1 VNINLIYERANKYSM
16 WMTLAISAS
25 LMFAVVSIIDKR
37 LLAYNLPNVSV
48 LMIWTV
54 MGMAFYA
61 IVILF
66 VTGMPSLATPKIIL
80 ICLCSGLSLG
90 VGISLMFLAL
100 KYEEA
105 SRAIAIVNTNP
116 IFVTLLAIPLL
127 GEYLNPTQWIALFLI
142 IAGSALISIKRSANN
157 QLLGFSRFT
166 PLLIGSSFC
175 WGLAHLI
182 AKYVLEDLPLPTV
195 FAIQQLGVAA
205 VLACYIR
212 KRSWD
217 GLLLCMRDR
226 NTCLL
231 MIFGEAILPYIAIFV
246 GLMAISYGPV
256 SLVTSVLASRPMF
269 VFLFA
274 SLLSTQRL
282 PLLDETLTKETLGI
296 KVVSIPMIVLGVV
309 LLNSL

>member
-1 VNINLIYERANKYSM
+1 M
-16 WMTLAISAS
+16 WMILAIPAS
-25 LMFAVVSIIDKR
+25 LMFAIVSIIDKR
-37 LLAYNLPNVSV
+37 LLTHNLPNVSV

-54 MGMAFYA
+54 MGMVFYA
-61 IVILF
+61 VVILLM
-66 VTGMPSLATPKIIL
+66 TGIPPLATPKIML

-127 GEYLNPTQWIALFLI
+127 GEYLNLTQWIALFLI
-142 IAGSALISIKRSANN
+142 IAGSALVSIKRSTNN
-157 QLLGFSRFT
+157 RLLGFSRFT
-166 PLLIGSSFC
+166 PLLIASSFC
-175 WGLAHLI
+175 WGVAHLI
-182 AKYVLEDLPLPTV
+182 AKYVLEDLQLPTV
-195 FAIQQLGVAA
+195 FAIQQLGVAI

-217 GLLLCMRDR
+217 GLLQCMRDR

-246 GLMAISYGPV
+246 GLTAISYGPV
-256 SLVTSVLASRPMF
+256 SLVASVLASRPMF

-274 SLLSTQRL
+274 SLLSTKKIS
-282 PLLDETLTKETLGI
+282 LLDESLTKETLGI
-296 KVVSIPMIVLGVV
+296 KLVSIPMIVLGVV
-309 LLNSL
+309 LLNSI

>member
-1 VNINLIYERANKYSM
+1 M
-16 WMTLAISAS
+16 WMILAIPAS
-25 LMFAVVSIIDKR
+25 LMFAIVSIIDKR
-37 LLAYNLPNVSV
+37 LLTHNLPNVSV

-54 MGMAFYA
+54 MGMVFYA
-61 IVILF
+61 VVILLM
-66 VTGMPSLATPKIIL
+66 TGIPPLATPKIML

-127 GEYLNPTQWIALFLI
+127 GEYLNLTQWIALFLI
-142 IAGSALISIKRSANN
+142 IAGSALVSIKRSTNN
-157 QLLGFSRFT
+157 RLLGFSRFT
-166 PLLIGSSFC
+166 PLHIASSFC
-175 WGLAHLI
+175 WGVAHLI

-195 FAIQQLGVAA
+195 FAIQQLGVAI

-217 GLLLCMRDR
+217 GLLQCMRDR

-246 GLMAISYGPV
+246 GLTAISYGPV
-256 SLVTSVLASRPMF
+256 SLVASVLASRPMF

-274 SLLSTQRL
+274 SLLSTKKIS
-282 PLLDETLTKETLGI
+282 LLDESLT
-296 KVVSIPMIVLGVV
+296 
-309 LLNSL
+309 

>member
-1 VNINLIYERANKYSM
+1 M
-16 WMTLAISAS
+16 WMILAIPAS
-25 LMFAVVSIIDKR
+25 LMFAIVSIIDKR
-37 LLAYNLPNVSV
+37 LLTHNLPNVSV

-54 MGMAFYA
+54 MGMVFYA
-61 IVILF
+61 VVILLM
-66 VTGMPSLATPKIIL
+66 TGIPPLATPKIML

-127 GEYLNPTQWIALFLI
+127 GEYLNLTQWIALFLI
-142 IAGSALISIKRSANN
+142 IAGSALVSIKRSTNN
-157 QLLGFSRFT
+157 RLLGFSRFT
-166 PLLIGSSFC
+166 PFESPSSFC
-175 WGLAHLI
+175 WGVAHLI

-195 FAIQQLGVAA
+195 FAIQQLGVAI

-212 KRSWD
+212 KRSWN
-217 GLLLCMRDR
+217 GLLQCMRDR

-246 GLMAISYGPV
+246 GLTAISYGPV
-256 SLVTSVLASRPMF
+256 SLVASVLASRPMF

-274 SLLSTQRL
+274 SLLSTKKIS
-282 PLLDETLTKETLGI
+282 LLDESLTKETLGI
-296 KVVSIPMIVLGVV
+296 KMVSIPMIVLGV
-309 LLNSL
+309 

>member
-1 VNINLIYERANKYSM
+1 M
-16 WMTLAISAS
+16 WMTLAIPAS
-25 LMFAVVSIIDKR
+25 LMFAIVSIIDKR
-37 LLAYNLPNVSV
+37 LLTHNLPNVSV

-54 MGMAFYA
+54 MGMVFYGV
-61 IVILF
+61 VILLM
-66 VTGMPSLATPKIIL
+66 TGIPPLATPKLML

-127 GEYLNPTQWIALFLI
+127 GEYLNLTQWIALFLI
-142 IAGSALISIKRSANN
+142 IAGGALVSIKRSTNN
-157 QLLGFSRFT
+157 RLLGFSRFT
-166 PLLIGSSFC
+166 PLLIASSFC
-175 WGLAHLI
+175 WGVAHLI

-195 FAIQQLGVAA
+195 FAVQQLGVAI

-217 GLLLCMRDR
+217 GLLQCMRDR

-246 GLMAISYGPV
+246 GLTAISYGPV
-256 SLVTSVLASRPMF
+256 SLVASVLASRPMF

-274 SLLSTQRL
+274 SLLSTKKL
-282 PLLDETLTKETLGI
+282 SLLDESLTKETLGI
-296 KVVSIPMIVLGVV
+296 KMISIPMIVLGVV
-309 LLNSL
+309 LLNSI

>member
-1 VNINLIYERANKYSM
+1 M
-16 WMTLAISAS
+16 WMIFAIPAS
-25 LMFAVVSIIDKR
+25 LMFAIVSIIDKR
-37 LLAYNLPNVSV
+37 LLTHNLPNVSV

-54 MGMAFYA
+54 MGMVFYA
-61 IVILF
+61 VVILLM
-66 VTGMPSLATPKIIL
+66 TGIPPLATPKIML

-127 GEYLNPTQWIALFLI
+127 GEYLNLTQWIALFLI
-142 IAGSALISIKRSANN
+142 IAGSALVSIKRSTNN
-157 QLLGFSRFT
+157 RLLGFSRFT
-166 PLLIGSSFC
+166 PLLIASSFC
-175 WGLAHLI
+175 WGVAHLI

-195 FAIQQLGVAA
+195 FAIQQLGVAI

-217 GLLLCMRDR
+217 GLLQCMRDR

-246 GLMAISYGPV
+246 GLTAISYGPV
-256 SLVTSVLASRPMF
+256 SLVASVLASRPMF

-274 SLLSTQRL
+274 SLLSTKKIS
-282 PLLDETLTKETLGI
+282 LLDESLTKETLGI
-296 KVVSIPMIVLGVV
+296 KMVSIPMIVLGVV
-309 LLNSL
+309 LLNSI

>member
-1 VNINLIYERANKYSM
+1 M
-16 WMTLAISAS
+16 WMPLAIPAS
-25 LMFAVVSIIDKR
+25 LMFAIVSIIDKR
-37 LLAYNLPNVSV
+37 LLTHNLPNVSV

-54 MGMAFYA
+54 MGMVFYGV
-61 IVILF
+61 VILLM
-66 VTGMPSLATPKIIL
+66 TGIPPLATPKIML

-127 GEYLNPTQWIALFLI
+127 GEYLNITQWIALFLI
-142 IAGSALISIKRSANN
+142 IAGGALVSIKRSTNN
-157 QLLGFSRFT
+157 RLLGFSRFT
-166 PLLIGSSFC
+166 PLLIASSFC
-175 WGLAHLI
+175 WGVAHLI

-195 FAIQQLGVAA
+195 FAVQQLGVAI

-217 GLLLCMRDR
+217 GLLQCMRDR

-246 GLMAISYGPV
+246 GLTAISYGPV
-256 SLVTSVLASRPMF
+256 SLVASVLASRPMF

-274 SLLSTQRL
+274 SLLSTNKL
-282 PLLDETLTKETLGI
+282 SLLDESLTKETLGI
-296 KVVSIPMIVLGVV
+296 KMVSIPMIVLGVV
-309 LLNSL
+309 LLNSI

>member
-1 VNINLIYERANKYSM
+1 
-16 WMTLAISAS
+16 MTLAIPAS
-25 LMFAVVSIIDKR
+25 LMFAIVSIIDKR
-37 LLAYNLPNVSV
+37 LLTHNLPNVSV

-54 MGMAFYA
+54 MGMVFYGV
-61 IVILF
+61 VILLM
-66 VTGMPSLATPKIIL
+66 TGIPPLATPKLML

-127 GEYLNPTQWIALFLI
+127 GEYLNLTQWIALFLI
-142 IAGSALISIKRSANN
+142 IAGGALVSIKRSTNN
-157 QLLGFSRFT
+157 RLLGFSRFT
-166 PLLIGSSFC
+166 PLLIASSFC
-175 WGLAHLI
+175 WGVAHLI

-195 FAIQQLGVAA
+195 FAVQQLGVAI

-217 GLLLCMRDR
+217 GLLQCMRDR

-246 GLMAISYGPV
+246 GLTAISYGPV
-256 SLVTSVLASRPMF
+256 SLVASVLASRPMF

-274 SLLSTQRL
+274 SLLSTNKL
-282 PLLDETLTKETLGI
+282 SLLDESLTKETLGI
-296 KVVSIPMIVLGVV
+296 KMISIPMIVLGVV
-309 LLNSL
+309 LLNSI

>member
-1 VNINLIYERANKYSM
+1 M
-16 WMTLAISAS
+16 WMIFAIPAS
-25 LMFAVVSIIDKR
+25 LMFAIVSIIDKR
-37 LLAYNLPNVSV
+37 LLTHNLPNVSV

-54 MGMAFYA
+54 MGMVFYA
-61 IVILF
+61 VVILLM
-66 VTGMPSLATPKIIL
+66 TGIPPLATPKIML

-127 GEYLNPTQWIALFLI
+127 GEYLNLTQWIALFLI
-142 IAGSALISIKRSANN
+142 IAGSALVSIKRSTNN
-157 QLLGFSRFT
+157 RLLGFSRFT
-166 PLLIGSSFC
+166 PLLIASSFC
-175 WGLAHLI
+175 WGVAHLI

-195 FAIQQLGVAA
+195 FAIQQLGVAI

-217 GLLLCMRDR
+217 GLLQCMRDR

-246 GLMAISYGPV
+246 GLTAISYGHV
-256 SLVTSVLASRPMF
+256 SLVASVLASRPMF

-274 SLLSTQRL
+274 SLLSTKKIS
-282 PLLDETLTKETLGI
+282 LLDESLTKETLGI
-296 KVVSIPMIVLGVV
+296 KMVSIPMIVLGVV
-309 LLNSL
+309 LLNSI

>member
-1 VNINLIYERANKYSM
+1 M
-16 WMTLAISAS
+16 WMTLAIPAS
-25 LMFAVVSIIDKR
+25 LMFAIVSIIDKR
-37 LLAYNLPNVSV
+37 LLTHNLPNVSV

-54 MGMAFYA
+54 MGMVFYGV
-61 IVILF
+61 VILLM
-66 VTGMPSLATPKIIL
+66 TGIPPLATPKLML

-127 GEYLNPTQWIALFLI
+127 GEYLNLTQWIALFLI
-142 IAGSALISIKRSANN
+142 IAGGALVSIKRSTNN
-157 QLLGFSRFT
+157 RLLGFSRFT
-166 PLLIGSSFC
+166 PLLIASSFC
-175 WGLAHLI
+175 WGVAHLI

-195 FAIQQLGVAA
+195 FAVQQLGVAI

-217 GLLLCMRDR
+217 GLLQCMRDR

-246 GLMAISYGPV
+246 GLTAISYGPV
-256 SLVTSVLASRPMF
+256 SLVASVLASRPMF

-274 SLLSTQRL
+274 SLLSTNKL
-282 PLLDETLTKETLGI
+282 SLLDESLTKETLGI
-296 KVVSIPMIVLGVV
+296 KMVSIPMIVLGVV
-309 LLNSL
+309 LLNSI

>member
-1 VNINLIYERANKYSM
+1 
-16 WMTLAISAS
+16 
-25 LMFAVVSIIDKR
+25 
-37 LLAYNLPNVSV
+37 
-48 LMIWTV
+48 
-54 MGMAFYA
+54 
-61 IVILF
+61 
-66 VTGMPSLATPKIIL
+66 
-80 ICLCSGLSLG
+80 LCSGLSLG

-127 GEYLNPTQWIALFLI
+127 GEYLNLTQWIALFLI
-142 IAGSALISIKRSANN
+142 IAGSALVSIKRSTNN
-157 QLLGFSRFT
+157 RLLGFSRFT
-166 PLLIGSSFC
+166 PLLIASSFC
-175 WGLAHLI
+175 WGVAHLI

-195 FAIQQLGVAA
+195 FAIQQLGVAI

-217 GLLLCMRDR
+217 GLLQCMRDR

-246 GLMAISYGPV
+246 GLTAISYGHV
-256 SLVTSVLASRPMF
+256 SLVASVLASRPMF

-274 SLLSTQRL
+274 SLLSTKKIS
-282 PLLDETLTKETLGI
+282 LLDESLTKETLGI
-296 KVVSIPMIVLGVV
+296 KMVSIPMIVLGVV
-309 LLNSL
+309 LLNSI

>member
-1 VNINLIYERANKYSM
+1 M
-16 WMTLAISAS
+16 WMTLAIPAS
-25 LMFAVVSIIDKR
+25 LMFAIVSIIDKR
-37 LLAYNLPNVSV
+37 LLTHNLPNVSV

-54 MGMAFYA
+54 MGMVFYGV
-61 IVILF
+61 VILLM
-66 VTGMPSLATPKIIL
+66 TGIPPLATPKLML

-127 GEYLNPTQWIALFLI
+127 GEYLNLTQWIALFLI
-142 IAGSALISIKRSANN
+142 IAGGALVSIKRSTNN
-157 QLLGFSRFT
+157 RLLGFSRFT
-166 PLLIGSSFC
+166 PLLIASSFC
-175 WGLAHLI
+175 WGVAHLI

-195 FAIQQLGVAA
+195 FAVQQLGVAI

-217 GLLLCMRDR
+217 GLLQCMRDR

-246 GLMAISYGPV
+246 GLTAISYGPV
-256 SLVTSVLASRPMF
+256 SLVASVLASRPMF

-274 SLLSTQRL
+274 SLLSTKKL
-282 PLLDETLTKETLGI
+282 SLLDESLTKETLGI
-296 KVVSIPMIVLGVV
+296 KMVSIPMIVLGVV
-309 LLNSL
+309 LLNSI

>member
-1 VNINLIYERANKYSM
+1 M
-16 WMTLAISAS
+16 WMILAIPAS
-25 LMFAVVSIIDKR
+25 LMFAIVSIIDKR
-37 LLAYNLPNVSV
+37 LLTHNLPNVSV

-54 MGMAFYA
+54 MGMVFYA
-61 IVILF
+61 VVILLM
-66 VTGMPSLATPKIIL
+66 TGIPPLATPKIML

-127 GEYLNPTQWIALFLI
+127 GEYLNLTQWIALFLI
-142 IAGSALISIKRSANN
+142 IAGSALVSIKRSTNN
-157 QLLGFSRFT
+157 RLLGLSRFT
-166 PLLIGSSFC
+166 PLLIASSFC
-175 WGLAHLI
+175 WGVAHLI

-195 FAIQQLGVAA
+195 FAIQQLGVAI

-217 GLLLCMRDR
+217 GLLQCMRDR

-246 GLMAISYGPV
+246 GLTAISYGPV
-256 SLVTSVLASRPMF
+256 SLVASVLASRPMF

-274 SLLSTQRL
+274 SLLSTKKIA
-282 PLLDETLTKETLGI
+282 LLDESLTKETLGI
-296 KVVSIPMIVLGVV
+296 KMVSIPMIVLGVV
-309 LLNSL
+309 LLNSI